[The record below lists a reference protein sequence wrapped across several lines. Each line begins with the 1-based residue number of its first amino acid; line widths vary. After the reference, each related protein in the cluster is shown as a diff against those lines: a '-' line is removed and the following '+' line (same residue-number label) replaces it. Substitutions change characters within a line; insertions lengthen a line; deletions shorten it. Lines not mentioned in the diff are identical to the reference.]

1 MSEERALGSW
11 RQNQLKVI
19 LSAAIGIVLFAYTI
33 SRVGPAALVE
43 QLPAVGP
50 VLALALVLAA
60 FRFSLQALGWRLA
73 MPPDHRPPVVR
84 SLLAV
89 IGGEAAGYLT
99 WGPVSRE
106 PVKAILMSGDVPPRV
121 SLAAAIAERV
131 LYTVAAAGLVTAG
144 LIILA
149 VRTNHSAFVVPG
161 LATVIVAGVVITRW
175 RRFHVTYTMIGLAAL
190 QEITNVFETYMIFS
204 WLGATPTLE
213 MAIMFE
219 GLSRLLNSAGAFVP
233 GKLGVSELAGASLA
247 DAMNLG
253 TVHGLTLA
261 LTRRLRSLIWTGAGV
276 LVLVF
281 SAVHRSQK
289 PSPAADPAIA

>member
-19 LSAAIGIVLFAYTI
+19 LGAAIGIVLFASTI

-50 VLALALVLAA
+50 VLVLALVLAA

-73 MPPDHRPPVVR
+73 MPPDHRPPIVR

-99 WGPVSRE
+99 WGPVTRE
-106 PVKAILMSGDVPPRV
+106 PVKAILMSGDVPARM

-161 LATVIVAGVVITRW
+161 LVTVIVAGVVIMRW

-190 QEITNVFETYMIFS
+190 QEITNVFETVHDFQLAGCNAHARDGNHVRGSQQAAELRRRIRA
-204 WLGATPTLE
+204 GETRRVRA
-213 MAIMFE
+213 
-219 GLSRLLNSAGAFVP
+219 GGCQSRGCHESRDSSRVDAGAHCV
-233 GKLGVSELAGASLA
+233 G
-247 DAMNLG
+247 
-253 TVHGLTLA
+253 
-261 LTRRLRSLIWTGAGV
+261 
-276 LVLVF
+276 
-281 SAVHRSQK
+281 
-289 PSPAADPAIA
+289 